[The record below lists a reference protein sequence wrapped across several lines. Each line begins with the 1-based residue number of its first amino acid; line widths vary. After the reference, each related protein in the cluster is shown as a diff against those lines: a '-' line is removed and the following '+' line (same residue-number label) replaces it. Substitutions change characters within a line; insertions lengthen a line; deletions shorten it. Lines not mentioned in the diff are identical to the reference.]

1 MANSKPK
8 SQDANTCAAAAVL
21 ELTDSAPVKGED
33 LISDPKLKKAFKDAK
48 KRAKA
53 KKR

>member
-1 MANSKPK
+1 VANSKPK
-8 SQDANTCAAAAVL
+8 SQDANTSAAVAVL
-21 ELTDSAPVKGED
+21 ELTGSDPVKGED

-48 KRAKA
+48 KQAKS

>member
-1 MANSKPK
+1 VANPK
-8 SQDANTCAAAAVL
+8 KSGQDFNSSAATAVL
-21 ELTDSAPVKGED
+21 ELTGSKRVKGED
-33 LISDPKLKKAFKDAK
+33 LISDPKLRKAFTEAK